1 MTSGSKTRAT
11 VTPNEIMARFENM
24 ITRVS
29 CLTLAA
35 AFFCLSP
42 TFLGEAAAQEKTQ
55 SMSVTVNSFT
65 TLDKVST
72 TTPSFEA
79 TESDFLESVGTPS
92 SVSSKSWGTVEIT
105 SESSDNHLKL
115 RGQSNQGNFSV
126 SAKVSSADSGFEGIT
141 LALDL
146 PGNNVSK
153 DGSEVTFT
161 SKDSATDVVAKGGNG
176 AVVFGVNYEK
186 IKFNGNTVGDDDFSL
201 TMKYTISNTQLG
213 S

>member
-1 MTSGSKTRAT
+1 MTSGPETRASA
-11 VTPNEIMARFENM
+11 TPNSIMARFGNM
-24 ITRVS
+24 IMRVP

-42 TFLGEAAAQEKTQ
+42 MFPGEAVAQKTQ

-126 SAKVSSADSGFEGIT
+126 SAKVSSADSGFKGIT

-146 PGNNVSK
+146 PGNNVST
-153 DGSEVTFT
+153 DGSEVTFDQT
-161 SKDSATDVVAKGGNG
+161 GSATDVIGKGGNG
-176 AVVFGVNYEK
+176 AVVFGVNYKK
-186 IKFNGNTVGDDDFSL
+186 IKFNGNTVGNSDFNV
-201 TMKYTISNTQLG
+201 TVEYTISNTQLG